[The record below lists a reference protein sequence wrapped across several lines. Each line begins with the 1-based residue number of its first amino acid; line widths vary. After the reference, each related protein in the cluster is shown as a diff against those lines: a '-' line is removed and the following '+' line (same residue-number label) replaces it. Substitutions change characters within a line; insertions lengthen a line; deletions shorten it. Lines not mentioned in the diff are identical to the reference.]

1 MNKGTEPLGEG
12 AAQGLPAWPHVA
24 IIVLNWNRCEDT
36 LECLGSLQRLQYP
49 SYQIIVVDNGST
61 DGSAERITA
70 WAKNNFVNGPNV
82 LTYSP
87 RTTSP
92 PWLRC
97 SGGDAEVGSTPSR
110 TSRET
115 RSCSTSTLTIIRVGE
130 NLGFAGGNN
139 VGIRYIFGVG
149 CDYVFILNN
158 DTVVQQDALTE
169 MIRRLAGSRDIG
181 MVAPAVYEYARK
193 DIVDRMGLALSRA
206 GLAYER
212 RSGKD
217 GVLFCPSGC
226 AALYSRPLLLAVER
240 EGQYFDEDFFAY
252 YEDID
257 LGFRAQRKGFKA
269 LLADRAIIYHKGGA
283 ASGGRGS
290 SLSVYFGHRNAIWSV
305 VKNYP
310 ARMLATESLW
320 IILGNILGLLGNI
333 GRPEFRSVVKG
344 KWHGLVGAAGA
355 WRKRRTE
362 YIRAHNDIDLPIDS
376 RRFPFRRRPRRRS
389 GGDVQEGPLA

>member
-1 MNKGTEPLGEG
+1 
-12 AAQGLPAWPHVA
+12 
-24 IIVLNWNRCEDT
+24 
-36 LECLGSLQRLQYP
+36 
-49 SYQIIVVDNGST
+49 
-61 DGSAERITA
+61 
-70 WAKNNFVNGPNV
+70 
-82 LTYSP
+82 
-87 RTTSP
+87 
-92 PWLRC
+92 
-97 SGGDAEVGSTPSR
+97 
-110 TSRET
+110 
-115 RSCSTSTLTIIRVGE
+115 
-130 NLGFAGGNN
+130 
-139 VGIRYIFGVG
+139 VG

-212 RSGKD
+212 RSGND

-240 EGQYFDEDFFAY
+240 EGNTSMRISLHIMKISISVFGLNE
-252 YEDID
+252 
-257 LGFRAQRKGFKA
+257 RALRHCWQTGPSFTTKEA
-269 LLADRAIIYHKGGA
+269 PLLADA
-283 ASGGRGS
+283 GS

-362 YIRAHNDIDLPIDS
+362 YIARTTILTCPSIAGGFLSGEDPGEDRAAMS
-376 RRFPFRRRPRRRS
+376 RKDRCMKC
-389 GGDVQEGPLA
+389 EGPSFPASRPTRTDLAGGV